1 MRPSGP
7 QQNSNLTYLHI
18 SGDGGE
24 LPYLRV
30 YTYIYMCMYSGGT
43 YVPMHMGA
51 KDGHEDRRVG
61 RGVGRVREGERLLVP
76 DKNPRIE
83 VYLLC
88 AKADRM
94 THTAYVA
101 RKKRRE
107 GYVCMRACVRARAL
121 NSVRASVCT
130 GYPSFIGPGG
140 GAAPRSSLLLCLSIV
155 RKGCGSMSMD

>member
-1 MRPSGP
+1 M
-7 QQNSNLTYLHI
+7 
-18 SGDGGE
+18 
-24 LPYLRV
+24 
-30 YTYIYMCMYSGGT
+30 
-43 YVPMHMGA
+43 PMHMGA

-101 RKKRRE
+101 RKKKTRRL
-107 GYVCMRACVRARAL
+107 CLHACVRTCACTQRCACQRVHGVPLLYWARWRG
-121 NSVRASVCT
+121 RAKVEPASL
-130 GYPSFIGPGG
+130 SFD
-140 GAAPRSSLLLCLSIV
+140 R
-155 RKGCGSMSMD
+155 